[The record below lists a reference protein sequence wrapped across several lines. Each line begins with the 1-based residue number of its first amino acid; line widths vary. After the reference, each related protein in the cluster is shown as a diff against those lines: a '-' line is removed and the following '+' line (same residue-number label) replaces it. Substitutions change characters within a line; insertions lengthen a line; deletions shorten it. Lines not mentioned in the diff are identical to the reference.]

1 MPIKKKKFTIKD
13 RLAFYQNIANKQAD
27 IIASVRVS
35 LGADEE
41 LPTELLS
48 YEIEKLIRE
57 NIKYKAA
64 LKTKKSKK

>member
-35 LGADEE
+35 LGTDEE

-57 NIKYKAA
+57 NKR
-64 LKTKKSKK
+64 LKGKSKK

>member
-57 NIKYKAA
+57 NKR
-64 LKTKKSKK
+64 LKGKSKK

>member
-13 RLAFYQNIANKQAD
+13 RLPFYQNIANKQAD